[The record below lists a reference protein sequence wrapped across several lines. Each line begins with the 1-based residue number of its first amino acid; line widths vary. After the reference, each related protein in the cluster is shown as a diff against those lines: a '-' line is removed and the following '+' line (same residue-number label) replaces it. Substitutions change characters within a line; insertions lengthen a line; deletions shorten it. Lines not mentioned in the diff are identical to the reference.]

1 MTMSRFRKMTDY
13 WLRYPPPHLSLS
25 GIVGAL
31 GGKSSSEKTSSHRQA
46 TEEEYVPPEID
57 STNDVTG
64 LLAGPV
70 FSGSFTVKKPHA
82 IFIDNR
88 NRKN

>member
-1 MTMSRFRKMTDY
+1 MTLPRLREMTAY
-13 WLRYPPPHLSLS
+13 WVCNPPQHLSLS

-31 GGKSSSEKTSSHRQA
+31 GGKAKPKPQSTD
-46 TEEEYVPPEID
+46 EETYVPPEID

-64 LLAGPV
+64 LMAAPV
-70 FSGSFTVKKPHA
+70 FSDTFAVKKPRT